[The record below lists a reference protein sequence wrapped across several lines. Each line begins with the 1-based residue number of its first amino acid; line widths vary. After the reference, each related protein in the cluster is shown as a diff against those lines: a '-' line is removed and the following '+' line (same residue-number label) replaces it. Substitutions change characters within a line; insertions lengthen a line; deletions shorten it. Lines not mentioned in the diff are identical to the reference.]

1 MANTRSRLTARPRRI
16 PRAKPWLLAAAVELA
31 ADFGAAGY
39 ELPRMRFAIAF
50 PSQRAGSA
58 NASANAGRTAT
69 AAIRRTRFIRADQ
82 QDLVEVLAILVH
94 EIVHAVVGF

>member
-1 MANTRSRLTARPRRI
+1 
-16 PRAKPWLLAAAVELA
+16 
-31 ADFGAAGY
+31 
-39 ELPRMRFAIAF
+39 MRFAIAF

-82 QDLVEVLAILVH
+82 QDLPWRPTIVSVGHHEVLAILVH